1 MTPLINGRSY
11 DFAQI
16 RAAILGVVVPSISS
30 IEYSE
35 TQEKKNNFGSGDRPV
50 SRGQGAIDSKAKITM
65 SMNDVEAIRKA
76 APDGSLLKVP
86 AFDVVVTYLHPTASN
101 VVTHVLK
108 NCEFTSDGVS
118 GSQGDTD
125 LKFDFELVPSHIV
138 YNQ

>member
-35 TQEKKNNFGSGDRPV
+35 EQKKENNFGAGDRPV
-50 SRGQGAIDSKAKITM
+50 SRGAGAIEAKGKLTM
-65 SMNDVEAIRKA
+65 SMNDVEAIRKTV
-76 APDGSLLKVP
+76 PNGSLLSVP
-86 AFDVVVTYLHPTASN
+86 PFDVVVTYLHPTAAN

-108 NCEFTSDGVS
+108 NCEFTTDGVS

-125 LKFDFELVPSHIV
+125 LKRDFELVLSHIV
-138 YNQ
+138 YQ